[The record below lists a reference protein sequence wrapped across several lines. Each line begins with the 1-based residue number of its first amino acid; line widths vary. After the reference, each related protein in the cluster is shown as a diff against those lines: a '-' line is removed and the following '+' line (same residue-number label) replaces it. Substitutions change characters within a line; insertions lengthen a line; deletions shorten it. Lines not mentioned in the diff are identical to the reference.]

1 MYVNVCYTRT
11 MPQLVAMQF
20 AAQSFGANINYTN
33 RNAKSQ
39 ITKWLDDS
47 YFVNMFMSWHTC
59 RQMATAFVCAAS
71 GATFASILLNS
82 LLAVSNYY
90 SRPYVLQPCLVIPN

>member
-1 MYVNVCYTRT
+1 
-11 MPQLVAMQF
+11 MPQLIAMQF

-47 YFVNMFMSWHTC
+47 YFVNTFMS
-59 RQMATAFVCAAS
+59 
-71 GATFASILLNS
+71 
-82 LLAVSNYY
+82 
-90 SRPYVLQPCLVIPN
+90 